1 MASIVFGAGTS
12 HTPMLNAAAEE
23 WPLFEEL
30 DRQRAHL
37 HKDGRRATYDEL
49 LAVAPASLR
58 AELAPEKLA
67 RRHGE
72 AMAAVSRL
80 RDGLAGAALD
90 AVIVVGDDQKEIY
103 HEDNMPSVLV
113 YRGETIANVPNR
125 TTRQPGPDWAKRPA
139 WAQRASALYYEENA
153 TRHYP
158 VDAKLANHL
167 IGALIDREFDVAAAN
182 ALPEGEGEGHAFG
195 FVHQRIL
202 KDVAVPVV
210 PIFLNTYYPP
220 NQPSPRRCY
229 KLGQAHSRGG
239 RGLSGRAAH
248 RRRGVGRAQPLH
260 RRRGARRRDH
270 SRAARKG
277 RQRAAGAA
285 ARAAQFR
292 KLRDPQLDLR
302 RRRARASRSA
312 LGALLPRLSH
322 ARGHGH
328 GPVLRELGLTGAGT
342 VFDFSKTRIEGG
354 LR

>member
-12 HTPMLNAAAEE
+12 HTPMLNATAEE

-49 LAVAPASLR
+49 LAAAPGSLR

-80 RDGLAGAALD
+80 RDGLVGAALD

-113 YRGETIANVPNR
+113 YRGETIPNVPNR
-125 TTRQPGPDWAKRPA
+125 TTRPPGPDWAKRPA
-139 WAQRASALYYEENA
+139 WARRASARYYEESE

-167 IGALIDREFDVAAAN
+167 IGALIDREFDVASAN

-195 FVHQRIL
+195 FVHQRIM
-202 KDVAVPVV
+202 KDVAIPVV

-229 KLGQAHSRGG
+229 RLGQAIREAVETYPEKLRIGIVASG
-239 RGLSGRAAH
+239 GLSHFTVDEVLDGEIIRA
-248 RRRGVGRAQPLH
+248 L
-260 RRRGARRRDH
+260 RDKDA
-270 SRAARKG
+270 SALQALPRKQLNSG
-277 RQRAAGAA
+277 SSEIRNWICAAGA
-285 ARAAQFR
+285 
-292 KLRDPQLDLR
+292 LEHLDLR
-302 RRRARASRSA
+302 WVHYCPGYRT
-312 LGALLPRLSH
+312 P
-322 ARGHGH
+322 
-328 GPVLRELGLTGAGT
+328 AGT
-342 VFDFSKTRIEGG
+342 GTG
-354 LR
+354 LCFASWS